1 MVSRPLVYLTLAFSA
16 GIALAG
22 IAALP
27 PWGAFLAALAVTVA
41 AGVILL
47 VLRRDVFPVLLAVFF
62 LLGAAV
68 AAPEAPEGNKEAE
81 RFLGRTVTVEGFICR
96 EPEVR
101 GDRTVCELEVRRVYQ
116 EAGVSDPGGR
126 VLLYIPG
133 RRPDL
138 DYGDE
143 VRVKGRPY
151 LPDSP
156 GNPGQFDYGGHL
168 AARGIWGLVSVK
180 DRDSV
185 EKIST
190 GGGNPIAGAALG
202 IKRRLMEVTRAT
214 LEPDHAA
221 LVNGVVFG
229 SRGEISPRAREIFNE
244 AGVIH
249 ILSVSGLHV
258 GLVAAGVLGLLGL
271 TGLQRFGFPVLTA
284 VLPVY
289 VYITGMGPAVLRAAL
304 MAWIQLLGRRL
315 GRERDW
321 PTTLAASAL
330 IILVISPRSLF
341 EPGFQLSFA
350 ATWGILH
357 IGPLIDRRLEAMGLA
372 RPWVRGCLAVPLGAQ
387 VGTLPLVAYYYN
399 LLSLISIPANLLA
412 VPLVGLILPLGLVA
426 ALAGLVHVKIALLI
440 NYATAALLDL
450 MMLTVGLIHSLPGGV
465 VYVPPPPAAAMAAWY
480 ISLAFLAGAAGQGK
494 KAAPVFRKFM
504 AGLLAFSLVLS
515 FMAAVWPGRGDLQVY
530 VIDVGQGDSILV
542 RFPNGRSMLV
552 DAGGWK
558 DEFREGRGAG
568 EVVAAYLR
576 RLGIRKID
584 ALVLT
589 HPHEDHAAGA
599 GFLTGRFDIGKVLV
613 SPAGYREETAE
624 RADPAYGKMLA
635 AMDEKNIPVRE
646 VISGDVLTL
655 DPLVAVEVLGPG
667 AALLTGTRSD
677 LNNNSV
683 VLSIRY
689 GWKSF
694 LLTGDIEEAGQ
705 ARLVEGG
712 FRLRHS
718 VLKVPHHGSRY
729 VVPEFIYRVKPDL
742 SVISVG
748 RNSFGQPD
756 PGTVALAGA
765 EGKPVYRTDRDG
777 LVVFSCDGRRIRV
790 DTGKHKK

>member
-1 MVSRPLVYLTLAFSA
+1 MVSRPLVHITLAFAS

-22 IAALP
+22 LTALP
-27 PWGAFLAALAVTVA
+27 PWIPFLAALVVTAV
-41 AGVILL
+41 AGV
-47 VLRRDVFPVLLAVFF
+47 VFFALRRDVFPVLLAVFF

-68 AAPEAPEGNKEAE
+68 AAPQGNTGAEKFMGRAVTLEGY
-81 RFLGRTVTVEGFICR
+81 ICR

-101 GDRTVCELEVRRVYQ
+101 GDRTVNELEVKRVCREDGVS
-116 EAGVSDPGGR
+116 EAGGQ

-133 RRPDL
+133 RRTDL
-138 DYGDE
+138 DYGDV
-143 VRVKGRPY
+143 VRVQGRPY
-151 LPDSP
+151 LPGSP
-156 GNPGQFDYGGHL
+156 GNPGQFDYGKHL
-168 AARGIWGLVSVK
+168 AARGIWALVSVK

-185 EKIST
+185 EKISS
-190 GGGNPIAGAALG
+190 GGENPIAGAALG
-202 IKRRLMEVTRAT
+202 IKQRLMEVNRAT
-214 LEPDHAA
+214 LEPEHAA
-221 LVNGVVFG
+221 LVNGIVFG

-244 AGVIH
+244 AGVVH

-258 GLVAAGVLGLLGL
+258 GLVVAGVLGLLSL
-271 TGLQRFGFPVLTA
+271 TGLQRLGFPVLTA

-289 VYITGMGPAVLRAAL
+289 AYITGMGPAVLRAAL
-304 MAWIQLLGRRL
+304 MAWIQLLGHRL

-330 IILVISPRSLF
+330 IILAISPRSLF

-357 IGPLIDRRLEAMGLA
+357 IGPVIDRRLESMGLA
-372 RPWVRGCLAVPLGAQ
+372 RPWVRGFLAVPLGAQ
-387 VGTLPLVAYYYN
+387 AGTLPLVAYYYN
-399 LLSLISIPANLLA
+399 ILSLISIPANLLA
-412 VPLVGLILPLGLVA
+412 VPLVGLILPLGLAA

-450 MMLTVGLIHSLPGGV
+450 MMLLVGLIHSLPGGV
-465 VYVPPPPAAAMAAWY
+465 VYVPPPPAAAMSAWY
-480 ISLAFLAGAAGQGK
+480 ISLVFLAGAAGPGK
-494 KAAPVFRKFM
+494 KAAPVVRGFM
-504 AGLLAFSLVLS
+504 AGLLAFSLVMS
-515 FMAAVWPGRGDLQVY
+515 FTAAGGLGRGDLQVH

-558 DEFREGRGAG
+558 DEFKVGRGAG

-576 RLGIRKID
+576 RLGVKKID

-599 GFLTGRFDIGKVLV
+599 GFLAGRFDIGTVLV
-613 SPAGYREETAE
+613 SPAGHREDTSE

-635 AMDEKNIPVRE
+635 VMSEKNIPVRE
-646 VISGDVLTL
+646 VFSGDMLTL
-655 DPLVAVEVLGPG
+655 DPRVRVEVMGPG
-667 AALLTGTRSD
+667 AALLAGTRSD

-689 GWKSF
+689 GRKSF

-705 ARLVEGG
+705 ARLMESG
-712 FRLRHS
+712 FGLKHS

-729 VVPEFIYRVKPDL
+729 VIPEFINRVQPDL

-777 LVVFSCDGRRIRV
+777 LVMFSCDGRRIRMT
-790 DTGKHKK
+790 TGRHKE